1 MRLRTLPR
9 LGLGLIAVL
18 GLTIGVGSARAEP
31 GLGPPA
37 QPTSFPTPTPGP
49 DGRIIYIVQPGD
61 SPWRIAA
68 IAGMTVEELMAMN
81 GMLPDDFITPGMQLV
96 LGLGGPTVSTSS
108 APTVEPAPTG
118 PPVTPT
124 PIFGTGEICVLL
136 FVDTNGNARL
146 DASEV
151 PLPEGRVTVVNVAGQ
166 VAGEATTDE
175 TPEGHCF
182 ADLQNDEYNVSAAV
196 PPGYN
201 PTTSMS
207 LPLRLA
213 PGEIKYVEFGAQ
225 ASGALGG
232 PVSAEEQARSTL
244 LGILGVGLV
253 LAAGGLGYYA
263 SRLNRRT
270 DRKSVV

>member
-96 LGLGGPTVSTSS
+96 LGLGGPAVSTSS

-270 DRKSVV
+270 PMSLR

>member
-1 MRLRTLPR
+1 MRFRALL
-9 LGLGLIAVL
+9 LSGLVL
-18 GLTIGVGSARAEP
+18 TTILWVALGVGAARAEP
-31 GLGPPA
+31 GLAPPA

-96 LGLGGPTVSTSS
+96 LGLGGPAVATGS
-108 APTVEPAPTG
+108 APAPTG

-146 DASEV
+146 DESELA
-151 PLPEGRVTVVNVAGQ
+151 LPDGRVTVVNVAGQ

-225 ASGALGG
+225 PSGALGG
-232 PVSAEEQARSTL
+232 PLSPEEQVRSTL

-263 SRLNRRT
+263 SRMNRRT
-270 DRKSVV
+270 PMSLR